1 MKTNTRL
8 RIAILPVLLGL
19 PFAQL
24 AAGADLAGKDERF
37 LKNAAQGGMS
47 EVQLGELAKG
57 KATNKGVKDFAAML
71 AADHSK
77 ANEELKSLAG
87 QKGVELPSDIEVGQK
102 MSREKLDQLSGA
114 EFDKEFVEQMIKDH
128 KKTIDLFEDASKEV
142 KDADVKSFADKTLP
156 TLRGHLQQVE
166 ALKGSVGAD

>member
-1 MKTNTRL
+1 
-8 RIAILPVLLGL
+8 
-19 PFAQL
+19 
-24 AAGADLAGKDERF
+24 
-37 LKNAAQGGMS
+37 MS